1 MTIFTQDYE
10 ADIVVPLPFFKDLFE
25 TQSKVVDNLALK
37 VIEAE
42 RIAES
47 IAINS
52 EHNCQAGPG
61 SSTGSA
67 NLNLRDKVL
76 DICKMLFE

>member
-1 MTIFTQDYE
+1 
-10 ADIVVPLPFFKDLFE
+10 
-25 TQSKVVDNLALK
+25 VDNLALK